1 MSKADYY
8 DTVGVSKNASSDELK
23 RAYRKKA
30 MEFHPDR
37 NPGNAGAEQKF
48 KDLNEA
54 YEVLKDDQKRAAYD
68 RYGHAAFEQGGMG
81 GFGGG
86 ARPGGFEFNFGGGG
100 FGDIF
105 EDVFNEFMGG
115 GSSGR
120 RAARGADARYDMS
133 ITLEEAFSGKTTQ
146 IKVKTAELCEKCNG
160 YGTKNGKEPSVCST
174 CNGMGK
180 VRMQQGF
187 FAIERTCPT
196 CGGTGTEI
204 KDPCEK
210 CHGAG
215 RIEKEKTLEVKI
227 PAGIDNGTRIRLA
240 DEGHAGTKGAPAGD
254 LYIFLTIK
262 EHGIFTRVNNNIHCN
277 IPIPM
282 TTAALGGKIDI
293 PTIEGDME
301 ELKIPA
307 GTQTDKE
314 FRIKGKG
321 MSILHSKN
329 RGNMF
334 IKVTVETPVNL
345 SKRQKELLKE
355 FCEIKNDCSPIS
367 NGFFQN
373 VKNLWDNLTD

>member
-1 MSKADYY
+1 MSKSDYY
-8 DTVGVSKNASSDELK
+8 DTIGVSKNATADELK

-30 MEFHPDR
+30 MEYHPDR
-37 NPGNAGAEQKF
+37 NPGNAEAEQKF

-68 RYGHAAFEQGGMG
+68 QYGHAAFEQGGG

-86 ARPGGFEFNFGGGG
+86 RGGFEFNFGGGG

-105 EDVFNEFMGG
+105 EEVFGDFMGG
-115 GSSGR
+115 GRGGAR

-133 ITLEEAFSGKTTQ
+133 ITLEEAFKGKSTK
-146 IKVKTAELCEKCNG
+146 IKVKTAVECDECNG
-160 YGTKNGKEPSVCST
+160 YGTQNGKEPEVCST

-187 FAIERTCPT
+187 FAIERPCPT

-204 KDPCEK
+204 KEPCEK

-215 RIEKEKTLEVKI
+215 RVENEKNLEVKI
-227 PAGIDNGTRIRLA
+227 PAGIEDGTRIRLA
-240 DEGHAGTKGAPAGD
+240 DEGHAGTQGAQAGD
-254 LYIFLTIK
+254 LYIFLNVK
-262 EHGIFTRVNNNIHCN
+262 DHDIFTRVGNDIHCDV
-277 IPIPM
+277 PIPM
-282 TTAALGGKIDI
+282 TTAALGGCIEVPDI
-293 PTIEGDME
+293 SGEKQEI
-301 ELKIPA
+301 KVPA

-314 FRIKGKG
+314 FRIKSKG

-334 IKVTVETPVNL
+334 VKVAVETPVNL
-345 SKRQKELLKE
+345 TKKQKELLKE
-355 FCEIKNDCSPIS
+355 FADEKGDCSPLA

-373 VKNLWDNLTD
+373 VKNIWENLTD